1 MALIYLWR
9 YKENKRNY
17 PGYHLTADTVG
28 CDLLI
33 HLAEE
38 LEKSES
44 AITHEIELSPVNEK
58 ILAVPN
64 NTRGN
69 KTVVSFKFWNLVC
82 IPTVKKAH
90 FVYDDLYPTCTLELS
105 PQQAGCIA
113 EGVRDIKNGR
123 GDYCIGGKN
132 DHLLWFWWLT

>member
-1 MALIYLWR
+1 MALIYLWL

-17 PGYHLTADTVG
+17 PGYHLTADNAG
-28 CDLLI
+28 CDHLI
-33 HLAEE
+33 RLAEE
-38 LEKSES
+38 LGNAKS
-44 AITHEIELSPVNEK
+44 AITHKIELSPVNEK

-69 KTVVSFKFWNLVC
+69 KTAVSFKFWKLACN
-82 IPTVKKAH
+82 PEFKKAH
-90 FVYDDLYPTCTLELS
+90 FLYDNSYPTCTLELS

-113 EGVRDIKNGR
+113 EGVRDIKKGR
-123 GDYCIGGKN
+123 GDYCIGGKG